1 MAGMQSYTIEAIML
15 DLESRIDPKAI
26 EGMARYGIRPT
37 RTFGV
42 SVTILR
48 TMAKD
53 IKRNHRS
60 AQGRDHGRA
69 QDHELALELWNTGV
83 RDAMILATL
92 LADPAQM
99 TPDLIEDWV
108 MDFDS
113 WDVCD
118 GCCNALLWRT
128 TDSHE
133 LALAWSL
140 RKEEFVKRAGYTLMA
155 TLAVH
160 WKDAEDSDFDP
171 FLEAIVRGS
180 DDERNFVKKAVN
192 WGLRGIGKR
201 NIRLNARAIEVAEAI
216 LRTDTKSGKWI
227 ARDALREL
235 RSVKVVDRLQAKE
248 EKMHGHKRTKSPSSK
263 E

>member
-1 MAGMQSYTIEAIML
+1 MANKQSYTLDSIMR
-15 DLESRIDPKAI
+15 DLESRTDPKAI

-37 RTFGV
+37 ETFGV

-48 TMAKD
+48 QIAKD
-53 IKRNHRS
+53 IRGENRKPIGRAGPWS
-60 AQGRDHGRA
+60 RDHGRA
-69 QDHELALELWNTGV
+69 LDHALVLGLWDTGV

-92 LADPAQM
+92 LADPDRM

-128 TDSHE
+128 RDSHE

-140 RKEEFVKRAGYTLMA
+140 REEEFVKRAGYTLMA

-160 WKDAEDSDFDP
+160 WKDAEDSDFEP

-180 DDERNFVKKAVN
+180 DDDRNFVKKAVN
-192 WGLRGIGKR
+192 WALRGVGKR
-201 NIRLNARAIEVAEAI
+201 NLQLNARATEVAERI
-216 LRTDTKSGKWI
+216 LGLDTKSGKWI

-235 RSVKVVDRLQAKE
+235 RSDKVLDRLRKKGDKE
-248 EKMHGHKRTKSPSSK
+248 KKKK
-263 E
+263 K